1 VDFRTVFE
9 QTAAACLLSL
19 PDAPRFSVAGA
30 TDAYLALAR
39 TSRAATVGTA
49 LVESLSRARVLGDE
63 GQLEV
68 LRASLEHAVRSRS
81 VTRLRLEAGDAS
93 AVGAGS
99 AGEATPRAAWAVTIT
114 PVLSAWGEVSH
125 LLQRFERSD
134 AAPASASHVGRGL
147 EQLLAE
153 RTRELAAASAELEA
167 FSYSVAHDLRAPLR
181 AIDGFSQALAQD
193 HAGALG
199 ADAGAYLEH
208 IRAGAQ
214 RMSALLD
221 DMLELSRIQ
230 RTPLRKTT
238 LDVSELAQRIIDG
251 LRRSS
256 PGRIV
261 SVAIAPRLQ
270 VHADSHLITVLL
282 EKLLGNAWK
291 FTSKQPRASIQLGC
305 EPSSEGA
312 TLFVA
317 DDGVGFDMS
326 SAGRLFSPF
335 QRLHKASDF
344 DGTGMGLAIAHRI
357 VARHGGRIWAR
368 SEVGKGARFH
378 WTLDAACEANP
389 RAD

>member
-19 PDAPRFSVAGA
+19 PDAPRFSVAAA
-30 TDAYLALAR
+30 TDAYLTLAR
-39 TSRAATVGTA
+39 SSRAATVGTA
-49 LVESLSRARVLGDE
+49 LLETLSSARVLADE
-63 GQLEV
+63 TQLEV
-68 LRASLEHAVRSRS
+68 LRASLEHAIGSRS
-81 VTRLRLEAGDAS
+81 VTRLWLEAGDAS
-93 AVGAGS
+93 AVSTGS
-99 AGEATPRAAWAVTIT
+99 AGGATPRTAWAVTIT
-114 PVLSAWGEVSH
+114 PVLTAWGEVSH
-125 LLQRFERSD
+125 LLQRFERTD
-134 AAPASASHVGRGL
+134 AAPASASNAGRGL

-153 RTRELAAASAELEA
+153 RTRELAAANAELEA

-193 HAGALG
+193 HAGSLG
-199 ADAGAYLEH
+199 ADAGAYLER

-230 RTPLRKTT
+230 RTPLRKTS
-238 LDVSELAQRIIDG
+238 LDVSELAHRIIDG

-256 PGRIV
+256 PDRAV

-270 VHADSHLITVLL
+270 VHADSHLTSVLL

-291 FTSKQPRASIQLGC
+291 FTSKQARASIQVGG
-305 EPSSEGA
+305 EPSAEGA

-317 DDGVGFDMS
+317 DDGVGFDMT

-357 VARHGGRIWAR
+357 VVRHGGRIWAR
-368 SEVGKGARFH
+368 ADVGKGARFH
-378 WTLDAACEANP
+378 WTLDPAGEDNL
-389 RAD
+389 RAR